1 MSGII
6 MKAVLV
12 ENLENINIFSIDVNI
27 ENHKIVRLKLEE
39 EREKIIKI
47 LKNLK
52 EEGKIKSIF
61 IPKNK
66 KMQKQL
72 NNLVHSKRTI
82 KHSLEK
88 IKEVFYR

>member
-1 MSGII
+1 